1 MSVADGSSSSM
12 ADPKVLVTGATGLVG
27 RALVAKLLAQGLPVR
42 AQVRSAALFC
52 DTAGGAWQNVE
63 VKEADFAVAE
73 KRDLAA
79 LVQGCSA
86 VVHTAALVHDP
97 DAAVADFERINVRAT
112 RELAEAAAQTGVE
125 SFVFLSTIGV
135 YGQGPLENVREDA
148 PIKPVTAYAVSKAKS
163 EDWLLSAG
171 LFERTVVLR
180 PSLVFGEGDRGNL
193 IKLIRQIKSG
203 KYVHVDAG
211 LTSKSLIYSGDLAR
225 AICLSLADLPGGR
238 HVYNIANPDAVSLTA
253 LVTTIARCLG
263 RRCQFVTLPKPLV
276 MRVARLAHLMLG
288 KRSPVTAE
296 QIDRL
301 VTTATCCVEKF
312 VAATGFRPQY
322 TLPEALAAEIAW
334 GQSTGLL

>member
-1 MSVADGSSSSM
+1 MSAQQGGSASK
-12 ADPKVLVTGATGLVG
+12 ATQKVLVTGATGLIG
-27 RALVAKLLAQGLPVR
+27 RALVASLLEQGVHVR
-42 AQVRSAALFC
+42 AQVRNAALLC
-52 DTAGGAWQNVE
+52 DTVGGAGQGVE
-63 VKEADFAVAE
+63 VQEADFAFAE

-79 LVQGCSA
+79 LVAGCSA

-97 DAAVADFERINVRAT
+97 KAAVRDFDLVNVRAT
-112 RELAEAAAQTGVE
+112 RELACAAAQAGVE

-135 YGQGPLENVREDA
+135 YGQGPFENVREDA
-148 PIKPVTAYAVSKAKS
+148 PLRPVTAYAVSKARS

-203 KYVHVDAG
+203 MYVHVDGG
-211 LTSKSLIYSGDLAR
+211 LTRKSLIYSRDLAR
-225 AICLSLADLPGGR
+225 AVCLSLADLPGGR
-238 HVYNIANPDAVSLTA
+238 HVYNIANPDAVWLTD

-263 RRCQFVTLPKPLV
+263 RRCPFIALPKRFV
-276 MRVARLAHLMLG
+276 MQAAGLAHLMLG

-312 VAATGFRPQY
+312 VVATGFRPQY
-322 TLPEALAAEIAW
+322 ELPEALAAEIAW
-334 GQSTGLL
+334 GQGAGLL